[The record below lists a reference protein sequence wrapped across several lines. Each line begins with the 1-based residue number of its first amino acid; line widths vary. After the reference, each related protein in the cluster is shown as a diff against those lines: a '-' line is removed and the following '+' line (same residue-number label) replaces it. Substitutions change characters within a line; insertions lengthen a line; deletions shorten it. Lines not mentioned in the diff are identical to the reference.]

1 MSHRSRTPLLAIAA
15 VTALAAAFA
24 PTAAAITP
32 FAPPTADKTDPRD
45 LLAEDLVPAETTPQ
59 PGVER
64 EPAVQKL
71 ALGRGTAERTYLI
84 RLSEAAVPT
93 YTGGVAGLDA
103 TTPRAGRTLD
113 PSAPRVREYTEFLE
127 AEQDDF
133 VTRMERTVGHDV
145 EVPFTY
151 QYAVNGLSAVLTP
164 EEAAEIAQD
173 PAVAHIALDKEHVLH
188 TDAGPV
194 WSNADALWNAVEELG
209 LPEDYQGEG
218 VVIGTIDT
226 GIHPSSPSF
235 AETGDDGYT
244 HTNPLGAGNY
254 LGVCDPANTDQYD
267 PDFPCNGKLIG
278 AYGFLTAEDRSAL
291 DENGHGSHTASTSG
305 GNVVDDVTPTASP
318 GTTLPT
324 FDISGVAPHANV
336 ISYRGCCTSAGLTA
350 SIDQAIADGVDVIN
364 YSIGS
369 PSPSDLWN
377 DFDAIGFL
385 NARAAG
391 IFVATSNGNDGPGF
405 ATTGSP
411 ADAPWLTSVG
421 ASTHNRH
428 ALNSLIDLTSS
439 AGSLPNL
446 TGKSLTGSLPVTAII
461 DAGSVGDPYC
471 TTTTGHEADYAG
483 KIVVCTRGGGNGR
496 VEKSSNV
503 AAQGATGF
511 VLTNDE
517 VNAGSLLGDAF
528 ALPGV
533 AISYADGETLRAWL
547 AEGTGHSGA
556 ISGTNFTIDDT
567 LGDTMASFSSRGPNR
582 AVETIVP
589 SITAPGV
596 DILAANGVADGAYDH
611 VQYGIISGTSMSSPH
626 VAGAGALL
634 TQARPTWTP
643 AQQQSALMTTAR
655 TSVLNHDGTP
665 ATPYEQGSGHIDI
678 GAAARAGLLFDETG
692 ANYLA
697 ANPEEGGDPKTL
709 NLASFADTQCLA
721 SCSWERTAQAPAS
734 APADVTWTASA
745 VSDSGLTLSV
755 DLSQATVSPGD
766 DLGISV
772 TADVEGAPDGE
783 TLFGR
788 ITLTPSNEDVPTVT
802 LPVAVVP
809 SGAILP
815 DEIDITTRRNTG
827 SQAVTDLRSIAVS
840 DFTGSVRG
848 LAKADLHEGSLS
860 QDPTNTSPYDDLSQV
875 QVTTL
880 EVPADAARLVAE
892 ITAAEAPD
900 LDMFVGTGDTPSAA
914 TEVCASATSSAAESC
929 DIPDPEAGTWWV
941 VVQNWGGSA
950 NQPDAHTLATAVV
963 PSSDSGNAGVAGP
976 DGEVPVGDPY
986 DVRVH
991 WDLPDAAAG
1000 DLYFGTA
1007 VLGSSPDTPG
1017 DIGEIPVRLSRVAD
1031 DVTKTASVESAAI
1044 GDTIGYDITVAP
1056 NVTPEDRTYTVTDTV
1071 PDGLTIDPAS
1081 VTAGG
1086 VVDGQTITWEVD
1098 MPTQVG
1104 AVGAYEAS
1112 TPADDPQCAA
1122 WAGFLDLGSV
1132 GIGFSPLDGDS
1143 AAINAFAN
1151 IGPFPHYADQ
1161 SPNLTVSDDGLI
1173 TIAGG
1178 YAGEP
1183 WTPQEVPN
1191 VEVPNGV
1198 IAPLWSDL
1206 ELSLANNRG
1215 VRLATSGGQVAVIQW
1230 DDPFVF
1236 GGDPTDLSNSVGT
1249 FQAWVY
1255 NSVADNR
1262 PEITFEYGDLGALP
1276 EVATVGIE
1284 NLVGTAGTAVV
1295 NAGDPSLTLTE
1306 GGSICLDYVPP
1317 SFEPAELSYEVTVD
1331 PDAITG
1337 TYTNSAEHVTDDP
1350 FDAPAVTS
1358 ADVAVT
1364 GLAPCDEVLTGR
1376 QNGRITVDEGTTCI
1390 DGATVVG
1397 QVTVSDG
1404 AGLRVTDS
1412 RITAL
1417 VRATDATEVRVC
1429 DTRITGTLTV
1439 NRSSGV
1445 TIGDPA
1451 ADCAGNQITGPVTVT
1466 RSEGPVIG
1474 GNRITGV
1481 LTCLSNDPAP
1491 TNNGS
1496 PNTTRGRELG
1506 QCKNL

>member
-24 PTAAAITP
+24 PAAVAVTP
-32 FAPPTADKTDPRD
+32 FAPPAADKVDPRD

-64 EPAVQKL
+64 TPNVQKL

-84 RLSEAAVPT
+84 RLAEAAVPT
-93 YTGGVAGLDA
+93 YDGGVAGLDA

-133 VTRMERTVGHDV
+133 VTRMERTLGHDV

-151 QYAVNGLSAVLTP
+151 QFAVNGVSAVLTP
-164 EEAAEIAQD
+164 EEAAEVAQD
-173 PAVAHIALDKEHVLH
+173 PAVAYIALDKEHELH
-188 TDAGPV
+188 TDAGPA
-194 WSNADALWNAVEELG
+194 WSNADALWNAVEELD
-209 LPEDYQGEG
+209 LPENYQGEG

-278 AYGFLTAEDRSAL
+278 AYGFLSATDKSAL
-291 DENGHGSHTASTSG
+291 DEDGHGSHTGSTSG
-305 GNVVDDVTPTASP
+305 GNVVDDVTPTAP
-318 GTTLPT
+318 EGTNPPT

-336 ISYRGCCTSAGLTA
+336 ISYRGCCTTSGLTA

-377 DFDAIGFL
+377 DFDALGFL

-391 IFVATSNGNDGPGF
+391 IFVATSNGNEGPGF

-428 ALNSLIDLTSS
+428 ALNGLTNLTSS
-439 AGSLPNL
+439 AGTLPDL
-446 TGKSLTGSLPVTAII
+446 TGKSVTGPLPATAII
-461 DAGSVGDPYC
+461 DAGAVGDPQC
-471 TTTTGHEADYAG
+471 TTTTGHEADYAD
-483 KIVVCTRGGGNGR
+483 KIVVCARGGNGR
-496 VEKSSNV
+496 VAKSSNV

-511 VLTNDE
+511 VLTNDQ

-528 ALPGV
+528 AVPGV

-547 AEGTGHSGA
+547 AEGSGHTGA
-556 ISGTNFTIDDT
+556 ISGTAFTIDDAR
-567 LGDTMASFSSRGPNR
+567 GDTMASFSSRGPNR
-582 AVETIVP
+582 AVDTIVP

-596 DILAANGVADGAYDH
+596 DILAAYGVAEGAYDH
-611 VQYGIISGTSMSSPH
+611 VEYGIISGTSMSSPH

-634 TQARPTWTP
+634 TQARPSWTP

-655 TSVLNHDGTP
+655 TSVVDFDGSA

-678 GAAARAGLLFDETG
+678 GAAAQAGLLFDETG

-697 ANPEEGGDPKTL
+697 ADPEAGGDPKTL
-709 NLASFADTQCLA
+709 NLPSFADGQCLA
-721 SCSWERTAQAPAS
+721 TCSWERTAVAPAS

-745 VSDSGLTLSV
+745 VTDDGLSLDV
-755 DLSQATVSPGD
+755 ALSQATVSPGD
-766 DLGISV
+766 SIGISV
-772 TADVEGAPDGE
+772 AADVADAPEGE

-788 ITLTPSNEDVPTVT
+788 ITLTPSNPDVPAVT

-827 SQAVTDLRSIAVS
+827 SQSVTDIRSIAVS
-840 DFTGSVRG
+840 DFTGSVQG
-848 LAKADLHEGSLS
+848 LVAADLHEGSLS
-860 QDPTNTSPYDDLSQV
+860 QDPTNGSPYDDLSQV
-875 QVTTL
+875 EVTTL

-914 TEVCASATSSAAESC
+914 TEVCASATSSAAEAC

-941 VVQNWGGSA
+941 LVQNWTGTA

-963 PSSDSGNAGVAGP
+963 PSEDLGNAGVAGP
-976 DGEVPVGDPY
+976 EGEVPVGDPY

-991 WDLPDAAAG
+991 WNLPDAAEG
-1000 DLYFGTA
+1000 DLFFGTA

-1017 DIGEIPVRLSRVAD
+1017 DIGEIPVRLARMAD
-1031 DVTKTASVESAAI
+1031 DVTKTASVAEAGI
-1044 GDTIGYDITVAP
+1044 GDTIGYDISVAP
-1056 NVTPEDRTYTVTDTV
+1056 NVTPEDLTYTVTDTV
-1071 PDGLTIDPAS
+1071 PDGLTIDPES

-1143 AAINAFAN
+1143 QAINAFAN

-1178 YAGEP
+1178 YGGEP
-1183 WTPQEVPN
+1183 WVPQSLPAAAA
-1191 VEVPNGV
+1191 PNGV

-1206 ELSLANNRG
+1206 ELSLANDRG
-1215 VRLATSGGQVAVIQW
+1215 VRLATSGGQVAVVQW
-1230 DDPFVF
+1230 DDPFPF
-1236 GGDPTDLSNSVGT
+1236 GGDPADLSNSVGT
-1249 FQAWVY
+1249 FQAWIY
-1255 NSVADNR
+1255 NTVADDR
-1262 PEITFEYGDLGALP
+1262 PEITFEYGDLGTLP
-1276 EVATVGIE
+1276 ELATIGIE
-1284 NLVGTAGTAVV
+1284 NLAGTLGTAVV
-1295 NAGDPSLTLTE
+1295 NAGDPAAALTE
-1306 GGSICLDYVPP
+1306 GGSVCLDYIGPDVD
-1317 SFEPAELSYEVTVD
+1317 PATLSYEVTVD

-1337 TYTNSAEHVTDDP
+1337 TYTNAAEHVTSDP
-1350 FDAPAVTS
+1350 FDEPAVAS
-1358 ADVAVT
+1358 ADVAVS

-1376 QNGRITVDEGTTCI
+1376 QNGRIAVTEGTTCV
-1390 DGATVVG
+1390 DDATVVG
-1397 QVTVSDG
+1397 QITVSDG

-1412 RITAL
+1412 RLTAL
-1417 VRATDATEVRVC
+1417 VRATEASEVRVC
-1429 DTRITGTLTV
+1429 DTRLTGTLTV
-1439 NRSSGV
+1439 SRSSGV

-1451 ADCAGNQITGPVTVT
+1451 AECGGNQVTGPVTVS

-1481 LTCLSNDPAP
+1481 LTCLSNDPP
-1491 TNNGS
+1491 PNNNGS
-1496 PNTTRGRELG
+1496 PNTVRGKQLG
-1506 QCKNL
+1506 QCKDL